1 MSRTKKIWPVI
12 LLCVLIF
19 IAVCMVAFLL
29 GIGEIFDIDTEQNKA
44 AALGIIL
51 FAFAAM
57 VATPMICGFLASVG
71 FVIAIVNV
79 KISEYK
85 VVKGISIGF
94 AVLYGIILLCA
105 FAMGVYIAIM
115 FV

>member
-1 MSRTKKIWPVI
+1 MSRTKKIWSVI
-12 LLCVLIF
+12 LLCVLVF
-19 IAVCMVAFLL
+19 IAVCMVAFFL
-29 GIGEIFDIDTEQNKA
+29 GIGEIFDIDTEQKKA
-44 AALGIIL
+44 AGIGIIL
-51 FAFAAM
+51 VAFAAM